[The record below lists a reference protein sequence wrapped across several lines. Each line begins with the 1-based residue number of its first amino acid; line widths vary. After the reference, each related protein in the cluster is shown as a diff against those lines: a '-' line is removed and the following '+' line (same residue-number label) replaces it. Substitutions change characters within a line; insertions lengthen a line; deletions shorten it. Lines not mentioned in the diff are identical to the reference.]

1 VEIALG
7 LFSDSVAGPG
17 EVIGAGGSLIEYF
30 RDRIFASPPFGPA
43 NARELIGRLA
53 LGAVLKGAR
62 GRSPAD
68 IEQLANVVSNFSLLC
83 AGLSDRLVEI
93 DVNPIIV
100 TPTAAVAVDGL
111 VVSGDSAN

>member
-1 VEIALG
+1 
-7 LFSDSVAGPG
+7 
-17 EVIGAGGSLIEYF
+17 
-30 RDRIFASPPFGPA
+30 
-43 NARELIGRLA
+43 
-53 LGAVLKGAR
+53 
-62 GRSPAD
+62 
-68 IEQLANVVSNFSLLC
+68 VSNFSLLC